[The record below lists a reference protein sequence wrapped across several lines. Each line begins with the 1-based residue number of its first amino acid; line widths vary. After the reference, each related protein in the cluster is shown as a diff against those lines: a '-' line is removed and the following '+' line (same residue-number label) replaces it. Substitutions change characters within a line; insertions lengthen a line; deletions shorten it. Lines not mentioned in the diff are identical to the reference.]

1 METHTNLFQPARL
14 RLARLFHGLTHAEL
28 GARASSSRQFMHQL
42 ESGIKT
48 PNELMVNVLSEQLEV
63 DPSFFFTPIAEDV
76 VEQQCHFRKQRT
88 TPAKITQQVLA
99 RGTLFSE
106 TVSKLEEYLDL
117 PEVDFP
123 EIPVNSRLDVEQA
136 AERCRKHWGL
146 GVTAPIVNMVRV
158 AENAGAVV
166 THFEGVSEKVDALS
180 VSRRRPLIVMS
191 TSKGSGCRS
200 RFDIGHEIGHLV
212 MHQGVETGDHDTES
226 QANHFAA
233 AFLFPRSA
241 FVAEFPRD
249 KKLNWTTLYQLKLK
263 YKISVAAILY
273 RAHHHLGL
281 IDATQYRVA
290 QIYLSRSTQK
300 KIEKYD
306 EAVAME
312 QPELLVNAFR
322 ALLEEEE
329 INTEHFASQIA
340 INPNLLE
347 KLTGV
352 PNTQKP
358 ITKNRQN
365 IIDLLEIIKA
375 KQNQ

>member
-1 METHTNLFQPARL
+1 METHTNPFQPARL

-28 GARASSSRQFMHQL
+28 GARVSSSRQFLHQL

-63 DPSFFFTPIAEDV
+63 EPSFFFIPIAEDV

-123 EIPVNSRLDVEQA
+123 DIPVNSRLDVEQA

-146 GVTAPIVNMVRV
+146 GLTAPIVNMMRV

-212 MHQGVETGDHDTES
+212 MHQGIETGDHDTET

-241 FVAEFPRD
+241 FIAEFPRE
-249 KKLNWTTLYQLKLK
+249 KKLNWAMLYQLKLK
-263 YKISVAAILY
+263 YKISVAAIIY
-273 RAHHHLGL
+273 RAYHHLGL

-306 EAVAME
+306 EAVVIE
-312 QPELLVNAFR
+312 QPELLGSAFQ
-322 ALLEEEE
+322 ALFDDEDISAED
-329 INTEHFASQIA
+329 FASQIA

-347 KLTGV
+347 KLTGISNEKKQV
-352 PNTQKP
+352 
-358 ITKNRQN
+358 TKNKKN
-365 IIDLLEIIKA
+365 IIDLLEIIRA
-375 KQNQ
+375 KQS